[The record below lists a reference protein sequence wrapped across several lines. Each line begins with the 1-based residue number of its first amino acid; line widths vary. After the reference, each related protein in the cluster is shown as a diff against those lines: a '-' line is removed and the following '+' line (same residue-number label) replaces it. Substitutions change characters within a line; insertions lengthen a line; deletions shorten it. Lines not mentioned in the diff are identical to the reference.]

1 MRRAVTSLSVA
12 LLLSSC
18 LPISKHTV
26 NRDSQLK
33 IYEHQEET
41 GERTLLAKTTSTS
54 VALEVTL
61 ESQAT
66 CHTDQR
72 RVVRRFSKLQK
83 TTNPWVHGALYIV
96 GLGGLGLAGYILYD
110 NLSVDDPANRKFPIG
125 TSLEQGRNVGIGI
138 SAAASLLLMI
148 ALGSSAAAVDEMSSP
163 VTLELPVEG
172 SKKVVDC
179 KVKPAGGEFVGLV
192 FSTGGVARI
201 YVPVGKTDAA
211 GHVAVSWATV
221 QAQLPPSVRPE
232 ANLVAGAPEKIGIA
246 LTQNG
251 PIDALT
257 TIVLPAGA
265 DPESA
270 WAAAQTA
277 DTEEAYRVFLERFP
291 DSTHAPEA
299 ITKGKT
305 AGLRGAQVAFDKA
318 IAAEQL
324 EAATEALGKL
334 RASADAA
341 TIAAA
346 QEKLDRTRK
355 TVRGRDAQTKYPQLV
370 AAIET
375 AADPATALADA
386 RAALDALREATPD
399 QSARLEEQLTSA
411 QKRATERYVR
421 EGREAALKRDFTLSD
436 KKFAIASTVAVSPAD
451 VEKQRLA
458 AIKDAVK
465 AGQAEARQLA
475 KAKNY
480 DGAIAIADALLAV
493 SPSTKSLATDRTKWQ
508 QAMDRARKLA
518 EQRVAAEAAA
528 QRKRE
533 EREAAAQA
541 AKDKAAADAMAREA
555 RIAEARAKK
564 EQEEA
569 ERQAKKAQ
577 AEADRKAR
585 EEAAR
590 MAADQKKRQ
599 LEEHRAA
606 EKAAQAA
613 KLEEQRRQAELA
625 KQKKEEERRQAA
637 AAKLDAQLQKKAAAN
652 MPYTVQFALPPRFST
667 DDVLKRLPVPKSCTA
682 TIKRFFAKPTTCP
695 TCAPR
700 AMSRV
705 EMTCGTLVF
714 SFLNDQR
721 DVWLTCSGDKQ
732 TCKDCLSAGSSALS
746 PFIDAKEKLQT
757 VQGCKK

>member
-1 MRRAVTSLSVA
+1 M
-12 LLLSSC
+12 LSSC

-26 NRDSQLK
+26 HRDSQLK
-33 IYEHQEET
+33 VYEHQEET
-41 GERTLLAKTTSTS
+41 GERTLLAKTTSTA
-54 VALEVTL
+54 VALEVSL

-66 CHTDQR
+66 CHTEQR
-72 RVVRRFSKLQK
+72 RVVRRFSKLEK
-83 TTNPWVHGALYIV
+83 STNPWVHGALYLV

-110 NLSVDDPANRKFPIG
+110 NLSVDDPADRKFPVG
-125 TSLEQGRNVGIGI
+125 STLKEGQYTGIGI
-138 SAAASLLLMI
+138 SAAAGVLLLI

-172 SKKVVDC
+172 SKKVADC
-179 KVKPAGGEFVGLV
+179 KTKPAAGEFVGLV

-221 QAQLPPSVRPE
+221 QAQLPPTVRPE
-232 ANLVAGAPEKIGIA
+232 ANLVAGAPEKIGVA

-277 DTEEAYRVFLERFP
+277 DTEEAYRVFVERFP
-291 DSTHAPEA
+291 DSTHTPEA
-299 ITKGKT
+299 ITKGKA

-318 IAAEQL
+318 IAEEKL
-324 EAATEALGKL
+324 EAATEALAKL
-334 RASADAA
+334 RVSADPA

-346 QEKLDRTRK
+346 QEKLDHTRK
-355 TVRGRDAQTKYPQLV
+355 VVRGRDAQTKYPQLV
-370 AAIET
+370 SSIET
-375 AADPATALADA
+375 SADPATALADA
-386 RAALDALREATPD
+386 RAALDARREATPD
-399 QSARLEEQLTSA
+399 QATRLEEQLTAA
-411 QKRATERYVR
+411 QNRATARYVR
-421 EGREAALKRDFTLSD
+421 EGREATMKRDFIQSA
-436 KKFAIASTVAVSPAD
+436 KQFGIALTIAGTPAD
-451 VEKQRLA
+451 VEKQRIA
-458 AIKDAVK
+458 ALSDAVK

-475 KAKNY
+475 KANNY
-480 DGAIAIADALLAV
+480 EGAMAIADALLAV
-493 SPSTKSLATDRTKWQ
+493 SPNSKALASDRPRWQ
-508 QAMDRARKLA
+508 KASEQARKRE
-518 EQRVAAEAAA
+518 EQRVAAAAEA

-533 EREAAAQA
+533 EREA
-541 AKDKAAADAMAREA
+541 RL
-555 RIAEARAKK
+555 AEARAKK

-590 MAADQKKRQ
+590 MAADMKKRQ
-599 LEEHRAA
+599 LEEQ
-606 EKAAQAA
+606 KAAAKAAAAA

-637 AAKLDAQLQKKAAAN
+637 AAKLDAQLQKKAAAQL
-652 MPYTVQFALPPRFST
+652 PFTVQFALPPRFAT

-705 EMTCGTLVF
+705 EMTCGMLTF

-732 TCKDCLSAGSSALS
+732 TCQDCLSAGSSALS
-746 PFIDAKEKLQT
+746 PFIDAKEKLQV